1 MKSRSQ
7 FIIAIDTFP
16 ATSRAIHD
24 AARFWLGSCMSYEAS
39 AQKLRS
45 AYRALSASGVI
56 LLRVCFEWSNEC
68 PYGVRRTNHAEI

>member
-1 MKSRSQ
+1 MMEPATSAGMKSGSQ
-7 FIIAIDTFP
+7 FIVAIDTFP

-45 AYRALSASGVI
+45 AYRALSASGVMP
-56 LLRVCFEWSNEC
+56 LRV
-68 PYGVRRTNHAEI
+68 YGVRRTNHAEI